1 VFVHWRGALSKHAHR
16 PSGQFREYSE
26 EAIQAGKEV
35 ANILSYRMLT
45 ACSMRAAQG
54 EQAICLCEAWGK
66 PLWNDHRARD
76 NNGGKYPFLA
86 RVPKLICTI
95 GFASLPSLSL
105 AWPGVDGWAQK
116 IVGRAT
122 MLSILDMGRV
132 KRLLC
137 IGAHC
142 DDIEI
147 GAGGTI
153 MRLAKAYP
161 QIEVRWVV
169 MAGDDPTRVEEARR
183 SAKVFLA
190 GTSACEISIY
200 GFRDG
205 FLPFQGEL
213 VKEVFEDLKSHFAPD
228 LILTHHDDDRHQ
240 DHRLI
245 SQLTWN
251 TWRDH
256 MILEYEIM
264 KYDGDLGRPNFY
276 VPLSEDTCRDKIA
289 GLLEAFPSQLKRQWF
304 NKETF
309 RSLLRLRG
317 VECNAPS
324 RLAEAFFVRK
334 VVA

>member
-1 VFVHWRGALSKHAHR
+1 
-16 PSGQFREYSE
+16 
-26 EAIQAGKEV
+26 
-35 ANILSYRMLT
+35 
-45 ACSMRAAQG
+45 
-54 EQAICLCEAWGK
+54 
-66 PLWNDHRARD
+66 
-76 NNGGKYPFLA
+76 
-86 RVPKLICTI
+86 
-95 GFASLPSLSL
+95 
-105 AWPGVDGWAQK
+105 
-116 IVGRAT
+116 
-122 MLSILDMGRV
+122 MLSILDMTRV

-137 IGAHC
+137 LGAHC

-161 QIEVRWVV
+161 KIEVRWVIL
-169 MAGDDPTRVEEARR
+169 AGEDPTRVEEARR
-183 SAKVFLA
+183 SAEVFLA
-190 GTSACEISIY
+190 GAGASEISIY

-213 VKEVFEDLKSHFAPD
+213 VKEAFEDLKSNFAPD

-240 DHRLI
+240 DHRLV

-276 VPLSEDTCRDKIA
+276 VPLTEEVCRDKIT
-289 GLLEAFPSQLKRQWF
+289 GLFEAFPSQAKRPWF
-304 NKETF
+304 DEETF
-309 RSLLRLRG
+309 WSLLRLRG

-324 RLAEAFFVRK
+324 RLAEAFHVRK
-334 VVA
+334 AVA